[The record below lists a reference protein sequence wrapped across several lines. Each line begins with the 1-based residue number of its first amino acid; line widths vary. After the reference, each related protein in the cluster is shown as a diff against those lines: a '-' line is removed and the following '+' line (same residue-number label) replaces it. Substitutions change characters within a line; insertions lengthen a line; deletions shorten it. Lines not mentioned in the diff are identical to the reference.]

1 MQSFRAGQVLA
12 LRTESDLR
20 IALRDDVARR
30 TALPWFSA
38 MCVVRGDR
46 ILYER
51 YAPDF
56 GPGRVHSIMSIPK
69 TTMNLAVGKLVE
81 EGRTDLSARV
91 DAYLPWIGPGYAV
104 ASVQAVLDMNVAN
117 DYTEDYADAAS
128 TVYSHEESIRMRLP
142 RGAEGSDRTVIAGI
156 ELAPGARDCVN
167 RSGACMYRSANT
179 EVLGF
184 IAEAVTGKRLA
195 PWYADVADAA
205 GIEGILH
212 IAVDRTGFPIVNGGI
227 AMSARDI
234 CRYGLLLARGGA
246 GWTGARSGRPRSSGR
261 R

>member
-1 MQSFRAGQVLA
+1 MNPEDRYIVITADSHAGGSHEQYREYLDPKYRDDFDA
-12 LRTESDLR
+12 WRNKYKNPFKDLKDTSLRTRNWDGE
-20 IALRDDVARR
+20 LRDQQQNEDG
-30 TALPWFSA
+30 
-38 MCVVRGDR
+38 VVGEVIFPNTVPPFFPNFVLFAQPPTPDE
-46 ILYER
+46 YEHR
-51 YAPDF
+51 HA
-56 GPGRVHSIMSIPK
+56 G
-69 TTMNLAVGKLVE
+69 
-81 EGRTDLSARV
+81 
-91 DAYLPWIGPGYAV
+91 
-104 ASVQAVLDMNVAN
+104 VQAHNRWLADYVAEANREKTLRAPVNVIIGHDLAFADTLPVLFP
-117 DYTEDYADAAS
+117 
-128 TVYSHEESIRMRLP
+128 H
-142 RGAEGSDRTVIAGI
+142 
-156 ELAPGARDCVN
+156 APGARDCVN

-227 AMSARDI
+227 AMSARDL